1 MLMDLEPLIVARLA
15 AIPSLLGVY
24 GAAELAS
31 VSKAGKPSPCA
42 YVLYGGYRPVQVGDD
57 GLAARVEESWMV
69 VLSLKSASP
78 AQGPNPVRAAA
89 RPEVAAVLQA
99 FMGWTPDA
107 RSYKCFKLAAA
118 PRPEVEAARLLLP
131 VVFTI
136 EHVINVDT

>member
-15 AIPSLLGVY
+15 AIPSLLGAY
-24 GAAELAS
+24 GAAEFAG

-42 YVLYGGYRPVQVGDD
+42 YVVYGGYRPLQVGDD

-89 RPEVAAVLQA
+89 RPEVAAVLNA

-107 RSYKCFKLAAA
+107 RSYKAFKLAPA

-131 VVFTI
+131 VVFTV